1 MKKCRRFLSLALVMA
16 LLFTWMDIPAFAE
29 AAASS
34 TADFEYSL
42 DSEGKANREN
52 LDNLQDDNKLYFN
65 EHSYKWIDQAMTWKE
80 AQAYCE
86 QSGGYLATITS
97 KAEQEAIFNY
107 LSNCSTQKVVWIG
120 ITDENEEG
128 NWSEWVT
135 KERVVYSNWGK
146 NEPDNG
152 IGGQDFGAMYLVSE
166 SFGSASV
173 EPGQWD
179 DRENTNLTFICE
191 WGDCETPSI
200 EDQTGEEIEV
210 VAGNNAH
217 RLFFLI
223 IPENTQDT
231 PIVTVED
238 GTIADATVTNV
249 KVNPYFSRDDWYDM
263 SGELTVTA
271 KQPGETTITI
281 SWNEYKLVYPLTVL
295 KDPVQ
300 VEEDSFDPDIYRA
313 DFLSAD
319 GDLPEG
325 IRSYFDLESPSD
337 IFLRQ
342 LQHESGFGSTVV
354 AWELLTKSF
363 ELIKD
368 PTKYIDFAFEKK
380 DIYSALILDMLES
393 SSNDA
398 VFLHKNDYFEFA
410 KSGVDYTIRA
420 LKNDY
425 NINISGNTKF
435 TNLSFDE
442 LKKIKEE
449 SEKYISETFPEL
461 TILSNFLDG
470 IDDAFTISNSVEEF
484 YNYIMGALQIYLL
497 SDSMKS
503 VLREM
508 YDLCPEDNPDLKSAL
523 KDCISIM
530 DSSAEEFSNKIAEK
544 GIQIVG
550 REAFKKLFGEFWE
563 YVKEAANAQFPYLWI
578 ILAGF
583 DYGKTVSNMYF
594 STDDTI
600 EKYNN
605 MWALY
610 DIKQLGKETYDSMM
624 EKHKASGELELAQ
637 GYLSAN
643 DLMFSILNQDCEKAW
658 DFANVLDE
666 TLVNKIGQL
675 FTGSPKNEEVKASI
689 RAIQANYRHEHDLS
703 QYAWVFFLEEDFPL
717 TGSELYDKYAYLLPE
732 NREDIIKSIEV
743 ACPVDVYVYD
753 GESNLVASVVDNQP
767 WCEPGDLTVAV
778 EEDEKTLYFYDG
790 ANYTVRCVGTDT
802 GNMDITIKEFD
813 EEEKE
818 IRSVCYY
825 DVPLTTDK
833 AYHIVADDKQ
843 MEEAEYI
850 LTDETT
856 EQVVDID
863 SDSLEQETTGAP
875 TYKVQI
881 KSGTVKTEKDIGF
894 EAQLF
899 EKQQAEI
906 SAYIPVGY
914 EFVRWE
920 VSNPEVYLEDEYSSV
935 TSFRMPAFAVTI
947 TAITKPSE
955 ILSPDQTV
963 TISSNH
969 QYISNIQPGTTVQ
982 ELVSHLA
989 PSGLIV
995 KDSKGNE
1002 MNESDTVGTGC
1013 TVSLSD
1019 GSSKLTVVLFGDVTG
1034 DGLINVMDL
1043 SKMQNHVLGLQT
1055 LEGCQKIAAS
1065 FGKEVIDINAIL
1077 KENASILNL
1086 QKIDQSY
1093 QIS

>member
-1 MKKCRRFLSLALVMA
+1 MKKYRRLLSLALVMT
-16 LLFTWMDIPAFAE
+16 LLFTWLDIPAFAK

-34 TADFEYSL
+34 TVDFEYSL

-393 SSNDA
+393 SSYNMA
-398 VFLHKNDYFEFA
+398 TIKKNACLELSESA
-410 KSGVDYTIRA
+410 IDYTILA
-420 LKNDY
+420 LEQDY
-425 NINISGNTKF
+425 NLNISKDTKF
-435 TNLSFDE
+435 TDLTLDE
-442 LKKIKEE
+442 LNKVKEK
-449 SEKYISETFPEL
+449 SEDYISKNYPE
-461 TILSNFLDG
+461 
-470 IDDAFTISNSVEEF
+470 
-484 YNYIMGALQIYLL
+484 
-497 SDSMKS
+497 
-503 VLREM
+503 
-508 YDLCPEDNPDLKSAL
+508 
-523 KDCISIM
+523 
-530 DSSAEEFSNKIAEK
+530 
-544 GIQIVG
+544 
-550 REAFKKLFGEFWE
+550 
-563 YVKEAANAQFPYLWI
+563 
-578 ILAGF
+578 
-583 DYGKTVSNMYF
+583 
-594 STDDTI
+594 
-600 EKYNN
+600 
-605 MWALY
+605 
-610 DIKQLGKETYDSMM
+610 
-624 EKHKASGELELAQ
+624 
-637 GYLSAN
+637 
-643 DLMFSILNQDCEKAW
+643 
-658 DFANVLDE
+658 
-666 TLVNKIGQL
+666 
-675 FTGSPKNEEVKASI
+675 
-689 RAIQANYRHEHDLS
+689 
-703 QYAWVFFLEEDFPL
+703 
-717 TGSELYDKYAYLLPE
+717 
-732 NREDIIKSIEV
+732 
-743 ACPVDVYVYD
+743 
-753 GESNLVASVVDNQP
+753 
-767 WCEPGDLTVAV
+767 
-778 EEDEKTLYFYDG
+778 
-790 ANYTVRCVGTDT
+790 
-802 GNMDITIKEFD
+802 IT
-813 EEEKE
+813 
-818 IRSVCYY
+818 
-825 DVPLTTDK
+825 
-833 AYHIVADDKQ
+833 
-843 MEEAEYI
+843 
-850 LTDETT
+850 
-856 EQVVDID
+856 
-863 SDSLEQETTGAP
+863 
-875 TYKVQI
+875 
-881 KSGTVKTEKDIGF
+881 
-894 EAQLF
+894 
-899 EKQQAEI
+899 
-906 SAYIPVGY
+906 
-914 EFVRWE
+914 
-920 VSNPEVYLEDEYSSV
+920 
-935 TSFRMPAFAVTI
+935 
-947 TAITKPSE
+947 
-955 ILSPDQTV
+955 
-963 TISSNH
+963 
-969 QYISNIQPGTTVQ
+969 
-982 ELVSHLA
+982 
-989 PSGLIV
+989 
-995 KDSKGNE
+995 
-1002 MNESDTVGTGC
+1002 
-1013 TVSLSD
+1013 
-1019 GSSKLTVVLFGDVTG
+1019 
-1034 DGLINVMDL
+1034 
-1043 SKMQNHVLGLQT
+1043 
-1055 LEGCQKIAAS
+1055 
-1065 FGKEVIDINAIL
+1065 
-1077 KENASILNL
+1077 
-1086 QKIDQSY
+1086 
-1093 QIS
+1093 